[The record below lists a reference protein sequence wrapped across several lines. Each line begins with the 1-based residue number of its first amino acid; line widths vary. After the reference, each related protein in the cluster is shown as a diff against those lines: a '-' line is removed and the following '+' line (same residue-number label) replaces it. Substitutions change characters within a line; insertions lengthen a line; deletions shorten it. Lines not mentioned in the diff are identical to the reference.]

1 MSKCI
6 LNQQLVGS
14 ELIVTFKDIIT
25 GERITEKYDAVT
37 LGCQW
42 FSLTNDQFHA
52 KYGFNLNPHD
62 WFIKHNGRKVS
73 LYKRCRDILYGA

>member
-1 MSKCI
+1 MSSYV

-14 ELIVTFKDIIT
+14 EFIVTFKEAAT
-25 GERITEKYDAVT
+25 GKRVTKTYDAVT

-42 FSLTNDQFHA
+42 FSLDNDTFYK

-73 LYKRCRDILYGA
+73 LYKRCREMLYGV